1 MKKIRQ
7 RRERGLAR
15 YLCVLFGGKLR
26 DWASDAGRSLNFGRK
41 KLNIIHVNSV
51 MFFLLDSQV
60 YRFDSKSNTD
70 QGLRR

>member
-26 DWASDAGRSLNFGRK
+26 DWVSDAGRSLNFGRK

-51 MFFLLDSQV
+51 MFFCWTHKFIDLTLNLT
-60 YRFDSKSNTD
+60 RIR
-70 QGLRR
+70 G